1 MVKIISGK
9 SEKSLQEQLID
20 YAERVVH
27 DRQSINVLEA
37 FLNQMDSLFNKLHSI
52 LFKESNLAA
61 GIVEGK
67 STINWSVISKEH
79 DEVRMKLAKNLNDF
93 VFFIKRVISLAKD
106 DQKFLERNKS
116 LIANMLSPD
125 KRELFLKNANTG
137 IKNEKQYLEVLSYLE
152 SLKKDSEVLIKKLD
166 RVKEILERAV
176 DKETI
181 SEKEISFIEET
192 RFKSK
197 ELLEKIQ
204 KMEEYIPGLRDLDA
218 ESAKTLGMLADII

>member
-125 KRELFLKNANTG
+125 KRELFLKNADAG

>member
-9 SEKSLQEQLID
+9 NDKSLQEQLIE

-37 FLNQMDSLFNKLHSI
+37 FLNQMESLFNDLST
-52 LFKESNLAA
+52 LLYKESNLAA
-61 GIVEGK
+61 GIIEGK

-79 DEVRMKLAKNLNDF
+79 DDLRLKLSKNLNDF
-93 VFFIKRVISLAKD
+93 IFFIKRVVSLAKD
-106 DQKFLERNKS
+106 DKKFLERNKS

-125 KRELFLKNANTG
+125 KRELFLKNAETG
-137 IKNEKQYLEVLSYLE
+137 IKNEDEYLKVLNYLE
-152 SLKKDSEVLIKKLD
+152 SLKKDSELLIKKID
-166 RVKEILERAV
+166 RVKEVLEKAV
-176 DKETI
+176 DKESIT
-181 SEKEISFIEET
+181 EKEVAFIEET

-197 ELLEKIQ
+197 ELLEKIR

-218 ESAKTLGMLADII
+218 DSAKTLGMLADII